1 MTNEIASFSNEVH
14 FPRLLGYANAV
25 PWSNIGKV
33 DNRGIELAV
42 NWRKKITNDLNM
54 DLRFNLTYNKNK
66 YIYKDEPDYP
76 YVWQSETGKPL
87 SNTIGYIAEGLF
99 KDQADI
105 ERTLRRM
112 NWEVR

>member
-1 MTNEIASFSNEVH
+1 
-14 FPRLLGYANAV
+14 
-25 PWSNIGKV
+25 
-33 DNRGIELAV
+33 
-42 NWRKKITNDLNM
+42 M

-105 ERTLRRM
+105 EMSPSQDELGSTVMPGDIKYRDVNGDGKINSKDQMCIRDRNKWIHPGVPLYFCEDVYYWKDRY
-112 NWEVR
+112 